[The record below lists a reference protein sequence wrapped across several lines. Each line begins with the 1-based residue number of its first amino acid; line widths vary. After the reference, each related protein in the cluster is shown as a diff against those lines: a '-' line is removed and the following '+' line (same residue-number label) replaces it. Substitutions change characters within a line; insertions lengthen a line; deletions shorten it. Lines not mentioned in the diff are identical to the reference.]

1 MVDVRILVIML
12 TVTTRISFLAP
23 TCDCISW
30 EISDITTTRG
40 IVVSPEFVF
49 VATEFTIT
57 GELCEY
63 CVLWVYDELQD
74 TVIAINTKSST
85 PQEVW

>member
-12 TVTTRISFLAP
+12 TVTSRISFLAP

-30 EISDITTTRG
+30 EISSRG